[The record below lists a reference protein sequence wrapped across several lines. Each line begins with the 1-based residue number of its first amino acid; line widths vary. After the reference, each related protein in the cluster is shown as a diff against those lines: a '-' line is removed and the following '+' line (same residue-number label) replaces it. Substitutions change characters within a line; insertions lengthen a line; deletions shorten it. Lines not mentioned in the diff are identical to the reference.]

1 MPLRV
6 SPSLV
11 LIGVSCGLVAA
22 RAVAQEASPAP
33 VAPAAEPAPSAAE
46 APAAPA
52 PEAPAAPPALLA
64 TAAAPAPAT
73 AKPASVSFDDWS
85 VRDRVVAEAPGLLGL
100 AGTYRAIDAFP
111 TAPGQFKL
119 GLFADWY
126 SGSFLCS
133 AAQPCPNGAGGA
145 PVTDS
150 TTGHFGTSLALSFG
164 LAQLGAGTLEG
175 YAVTTASATSD
186 TSGKPTL
193 LQALGDTSLG
203 FKYGARVAPAVA
215 MGVLGGVDFVNG
227 AGSVGLDGAATGG
240 RLGGLLTFDGR
251 ELEHAAP
258 VRVHFNAG
266 YTFDNRAEVVSGTE
280 ATRGAPVSRF
290 ERLGLGAMRTDHADL
305 SLAVEGLFAD
315 ERVRPFLETS
325 TSFLVNRQGYKCL
338 RTNASGDKCL
348 ADSMVAPTRLT
359 VGLRGQPIGNR
370 AFSLLAAADIGIAGS
385 SDFIEEAVPVFPWTV
400 AVGASW
406 NFDARERPPVI
417 KESEKVVDRGPKGT
431 RVVGRGVDAA
441 DKKPVANA
449 RVRVAGKES
458 GPGYLAGADGTF
470 RTDHVEAG
478 QIELILE
485 AEGFKPARC
494 GITFPVPAQGQAPAL
509 EVAADCPL
517 EALPAILTVVGTV
530 RDMEN
535 GAPMTGVAVH
545 VKDATGKTFTAT
557 TNEKGEYKVDGV
569 MAGAFKVDA
578 EPDGYLFTG
587 LAAEG
592 KARSEKTIDV
602 YLRAKPKTSLVT
614 LEKNE
619 IAIKQQVQFDV
630 NTAKI
635 LPESFAL
642 LAEIADVM
650 ARATQIKRIEV
661 QGHTDNAGAPEYNQK
676 LSEARAGSVRQW
688 LVDHGIEAT
697 RLLARG
703 YGESKPLVPNLTPS
717 MKQKNRR
724 VQFIIVE

>member
-1 MPLRV
+1 V
-6 SPSLV
+6 
-11 LIGVSCGLVAA
+11 
-22 RAVAQEASPAP
+22 
-33 VAPAAEPAPSAAE
+33 AE
-46 APAAPA
+46 ATPAVTDGPAAPA
-52 PEAPAAPPALLA
+52 PEVVPDAPAVV
-64 TAAAPAPAT
+64 AAAPAPV
-73 AKPASVSFDDWS
+73 PAPPKASISFDDWS
-85 VRDRVVAEAPGLLGL
+85 ARDRVIAEAPGLLGL

-111 TAPGQFKL
+111 AAPGQFKL
-119 GLFADWY
+119 GLLAQGY

-145 PVTDS
+145 PLTDS

-164 LAQLGAGTLEG
+164 LAQLGVGTLEG
-175 YAVTTASATSD
+175 YAVTTATATSD

-203 FKYGARVAPAVA
+203 LKYGARVAPAVA
-215 MGVLGGVDFVNG
+215 MGFLGGVDFVNG

-251 ELEHAAP
+251 ELEHPAP

-266 YTFDNRAEVVSGTE
+266 YTFDNRAEVVAGTE
-280 ATRGAPVSRF
+280 ATRGLPVSRF

-305 SLAVEGLFAD
+305 SLAVEGLFVD
-315 ERVRPFLETS
+315 DRVRPFLETS

-338 RTNASGDKCL
+338 RTNPSGDKCL

-359 VGLRGQPIGNR
+359 AGLRGQPIGNR
-370 AFSLLAAADIGIAGS
+370 AFSLLAAVDLGIAGT

-406 NFDARERPPVI
+406 NFDARERPPVV
-417 KESEKVVDRGPKGT
+417 KETEKVVERGPKGT
-431 RVVGRGVDAA
+431 RVVGRAVDAA
-441 DKKPVANA
+441 DKKPVPNA
-449 RVRVAGKES
+449 RVRLAGQES
-458 GPGYLAGADGTF
+458 GPGYLGGADGTF

-494 GITFPVPAQGQAPAL
+494 GITFPVPAEGQAPAL

-535 GAPMTGVAVH
+535 GAPMNGVAVH

-578 EPDGYLFTG
+578 EPDGYLFAG

-592 KARSEKTIDV
+592 KARSEKTVDV

-619 IAIKQQVQFDV
+619 ITIKQQVQFDV
-630 NTAKI
+630 NTATI

-650 ARATQIKRIEV
+650 ARATQVKRIEV
-661 QGHTDNAGAPEYNQK
+661 QGHTDNAGAPDYNQK
-676 LSEARAGSVRQW
+676 LSEARAASVRTW
-688 LVDHGIEAT
+688 LIEHGIEAT

-703 YGESKPLVPNLTPS
+703 YGESKPLVPNLTPT